1 MTAPWDAGK
10 KLQMELIE
18 DILNTYTAGADAANA
33 LFGCLTQCLLALEV
47 EMERTHTEFSQ
58 KDMDAMLEYA
68 RLQVETFRAEQEGD
82 DE

>member
-1 MTAPWDAGK
+1 MSAPWDAGK

-18 DILNTYTAGADAANA
+18 DILETYTGGADAANA

-58 KDMDAMLEYA
+58 ADMDAMIEYA
-68 RLQVETFRAEQEGD
+68 RQQVEAFRASQEDD